1 MLELQFS
8 FCDSLTFS
16 LFCKE
21 LKGAFNEFV
30 FIYSIDIEFCLE
42 MSKGVVRAALEEFLL
57 KMVANGT
64 LLSFEVF
71 FSF

>member
-8 FCDSLTFS
+8 FYDSLTFS

-21 LKGAFNEFV
+21 LKGTFNEFV
-30 FIYSIDIEFCLE
+30 FIYSIDREFCLD
-42 MSKGVVRAALEEFLL
+42 MSKGVVIAALEEFLL
-57 KMVANGT
+57 KIVANGT